1 MIILLTV
8 QLLVPFSH
16 DKIQKIYHSVT
27 HALRLN
33 KKSLFRRSKEVP
45 ATKRKMNTK
54 TAHAALFEFEKI
66 PSGIKG
72 LDDIT
77 RGGLPKGRPSLVS
90 GGPGCGKT
98 LFAMEFI
105 ARGITE
111 YGDPGVF
118 IAFEEK
124 TDDLKK
130 NFSSMGFDLDDLVN
144 RKKLVLDH
152 ITVERSEIEE
162 TGEYDLE
169 GLFIRLGSMIDE
181 IGARRVAID
190 TLEALFSGFA
200 NEAILRS
207 ELRRLFLWLKD
218 RGVTAVVTGERGD
231 RTITKY
237 GLEEYV
243 ADCVITLDH
252 RVTNQIATR
261 RLRIV
266 KYRGSI
272 HGTDEYP
279 FLISNDG
286 ISVLPI
292 TSMSLSH
299 IASDERI
306 SSGIPRLDTMLGSN
320 GFYRG
325 SSILVSGQ
333 AGTGKTSIS
342 ATFVDAACRRNEKC
356 LFFIFEESESQLIRN
371 MKSIGM
377 DLEPWVKKGMLKFH
391 AVRPTAYSLEMH
403 LSMMLKLINEFKPAM
418 LAVDPISNLYPIGD
432 DIQVRSMLM
441 RLIDYAKSLQ
451 ITGLFTNLSNDAETG
466 MYSLEPT
473 ELHVSSLMDVWLIL
487 KNVEGNGERNRI
499 FSIIKARGMAHSN
512 QLREFVLSDRGI
524 QLLDLYKGTEGV
536 LFGSARMA
544 QESREA
550 GERIRRNEE
559 ITRKKREL
567 EDKKTLMENEISLI
581 RAKFAREED
590 EIKVLIGQDVS
601 RRKASE
607 NVMKE
612 MAVQRKADK

>member
-1 MIILLTV
+1 
-8 QLLVPFSH
+8 
-16 DKIQKIYHSVT
+16 
-27 HALRLN
+27 
-33 KKSLFRRSKEVP
+33 
-45 ATKRKMNTK
+45 
-54 TAHAALFEFEKI
+54 
-66 PSGIKG
+66 
-72 LDDIT
+72 
-77 RGGLPKGRPSLVS
+77 
-90 GGPGCGKT
+90 
-98 LFAMEFI
+98 MEFI

-124 TDDLKK
+124 IDDLKK
-130 NFSSMGFDLDDLVN
+130 NFISMGFDLDDLAH

-152 ITVERSEIEE
+152 ITIERSEIEE
-162 TGEYDLE
+162 TGEYNLE

-181 IGARRVAID
+181 VGAKRVAID

-266 KYRGSI
+266 KYRGSV

-279 FLISNDG
+279 FLISSDG

-292 TSMSLSH
+292 TSMSLTHS
-299 IASDERI
+299 ASSERI
-306 SSGIPRLDTMLGSN
+306 NTGIVRLDAMLDRK

-333 AGTGKTSIS
+333 AGTGKTSIA
-342 ATFVDAACRRNEKC
+342 ATFVDAACRRKEKC
-356 LFFIFEESESQLIRN
+356 LFFVFEESESQLLRN
-371 MKSIGM
+371 MKSIGI
-377 DLEPWVKKGMLKFH
+377 DLAPWVKKGLLKFH

-403 LSMMLKLINEFKPAM
+403 LSMMLKLIDEFKPKI

-441 RLIDYAKSLQ
+441 RLIDYTKSLQ
-451 ITGLFTNLSNDAETG
+451 ITGLFTNLSNDVETG
-466 MYSLEPT
+466 MYALEPT
-473 ELHVSSLMDVWLIL
+473 EMHVSSLMDVWLIL
-487 KNVEGNGERNRI
+487 KNIEGNGERNRV

-512 QLREFVLSDRGI
+512 QLREFVLNDKGI
-524 QLLDLYKGTEGV
+524 QLVDLYKGTEGV
-536 LFGSARMA
+536 LFGSARMS

-550 GERIRRNEE
+550 GEQLRRNEE
-559 ITRKKREL
+559 IERKKREL
-567 EDKKTLMENEISLI
+567 EGKKTVMESEIALL
-581 RAKFAREED
+581 RAKYAREED
-590 EIKVLIGQDVS
+590 EMTVVIGQDVS
-601 RRKASE
+601 HEKTAA
-607 NVMKE
+607 NVIKE
-612 MAVQRKADK
+612 IAVQRKADR

>member
-1 MIILLTV
+1 MKNTGKII
-8 QLLVPFSH
+8 
-16 DKIQKIYHSVT
+16 
-27 HALRLN
+27 
-33 KKSLFRRSKEVP
+33 P
-45 ATKRKMNTK
+45 ARAGK
-54 TAHAALFEFEKI
+54 FEFEKI

-72 LDDIT
+72 LDEIT
-77 RGGLPKGRPSLVS
+77 DGGLPKGRPALVS

-105 ARGITE
+105 ARGIIDYNE
-111 YGDPGVF
+111 PGVF

-124 TDDLKK
+124 IDDLKK
-130 NFSSMGFDLDDLVN
+130 NFTSLGFDLEDLVKT
-144 RKKLVLDH
+144 KKLVLDH
-152 ITVERSEIEE
+152 ITIDRSEIEE

-169 GLFIRLGSMIDE
+169 GLFIRLGAMIDE
-181 IGARRVAID
+181 VGAKRVAID
-190 TLEALFSGFA
+190 TLEAIFSGFA

-218 RGVTAVVTGERGD
+218 RGITAVVTGERGD

-261 RLRIV
+261 RLRVV

-279 FLISNDG
+279 FLISSDG

-292 TSMSLSH
+292 TTMSLTH
-299 IASDERI
+299 TASTERI
-306 SSGIPRLDTMLGSN
+306 ATGIPRLDTMLGAK

-333 AGTGKTSIS
+333 AGTGKTSIA
-342 ATFVDAACRRNEKC
+342 ATFVNAACKRGEKC
-356 LFFIFEESESQLIRN
+356 LLFIFEESESQFIRN

-377 DLEPWVKKGMLKFH
+377 DFNPWIKKGLLKFH

-403 LSMMLKLINEFKPAM
+403 LSMMIKLIDEFKPRVI
-418 LAVDPISNLYPIGD
+418 AVDPISNLYPIGD
-432 DIQVRSMLM
+432 DVQVRSMMM

-451 ITGLFTNLSNDAETG
+451 ITGLFTNLSNDSASEAF
-466 MYSLEPT
+466 SLEPT
-473 ELHVSSLMDVWLIL
+473 QMAVSSLMDAWLIL
-487 KNVEGNGERNRI
+487 KNIEGNGERNRV
-499 FSIIKARGMAHSN
+499 FSIIKSRGMAHSN
-512 QLREFVLSDRGI
+512 QLREFILSDKGI
-524 QLLDLYKGTEGV
+524 ELLDLYQGTEGV

-544 QESREA
+544 QQSREVSDCL
-550 GERIRRNEE
+550 IRNEE
-559 ITRKKREL
+559 IERKQREL
-567 EDKKTLMENEISLI
+567 DSKKLVMENEIALL

-590 EIKVLIGQDVS
+590 EMKTVIGQDVY
-601 RRKASE
+601 REKA
-607 NVMKE
+607 VATAMKE
-612 MAVQRKADK
+612 ISVQRKADR

>member
-1 MIILLTV
+1 M
-8 QLLVPFSH
+8 
-16 DKIQKIYHSVT
+16 
-27 HALRLN
+27 
-33 KKSLFRRSKEVP
+33 
-45 ATKRKMNTK
+45 
-54 TAHAALFEFEKI
+54 
-66 PSGIKG
+66 
-72 LDDIT
+72 
-77 RGGLPKGRPSLVS
+77 S

-105 ARGITE
+105 VRGIVDYKE
-111 YGDPGVF
+111 PGVF

-124 TDDLKK
+124 IDDLKM
-130 NFSSMGFDLDDLVN
+130 NFKSMGFDLDNLV
-144 RKKLVLDH
+144 RQKKLVLDH
-152 ITVERSEIEE
+152 ITIDRSEIEE

-181 IGARRVAID
+181 IGAKRVAID

-252 RVTNQIATR
+252 RLMNQIATR

-279 FLISNDG
+279 FLISSDG

-292 TSMSLSH
+292 TSMSLNH
-299 IASDERI
+299 VASGKRI
-306 SSGIPRLDTMLGSN
+306 STGIPRLDTMLG
-320 GFYRG
+320 GKGYYCG

-333 AGTGKTSIS
+333 AGTGKTSIA
-342 ATFVDAACRRNEKC
+342 ATFVDAACRRREKC
-356 LFFIFEESESQLIRN
+356 LFFIFEESESQLLRN
-371 MKSIGM
+371 MKSIGIN
-377 DLEPWVKKGMLKFH
+377 LEPWVKSGLLKFH

-403 LSMMLKLINEFKPAM
+403 LSVMLKLIGEFKPTV

-441 RLIDYAKSLQ
+441 RLIDFAKALQ
-451 ITGLFTNLSNDAETG
+451 ITGLFTNLSNDQNPGAYMIEA
-466 MYSLEPT
+466 T
-473 ELHVSSLMDVWLIL
+473 EMHVSSLMDAWLIL
-487 KNVEGNGERNRI
+487 KNVEGNGERNRA
-499 FSIIKARGMAHSN
+499 FSIIKSRGMAHSN
-512 QLREFVLSDRGI
+512 QLREFVLSDTGI
-524 QLLDLYKGTEGV
+524 QLLDVYKGSEGV

-544 QESREA
+544 QKS
-550 GERIRRNEE
+550 EE
-559 ITRKKREL
+559 IDNRTRKTEEIERKKREL
-567 EDKKTLMENEISLI
+567 ESRRKLMENEIAIL
-581 RAKFAREED
+581 REKYEREE
-590 EIKVLIGQDVS
+590 EEMKILIGQDIS
-601 RRKASE
+601 REKAAEKST
-607 NVMKE
+607 KE
-612 MAVQRKADK
+612 IATQRQVDSKPGTGRM

>member
-1 MIILLTV
+1 
-8 QLLVPFSH
+8 
-16 DKIQKIYHSVT
+16 
-27 HALRLN
+27 
-33 KKSLFRRSKEVP
+33 
-45 ATKRKMNTK
+45 MNMK
-54 TAHAALFEFEKI
+54 TAPAATFEFEKI

-72 LDDIT
+72 LDNIT
-77 RGGLPKGRPSLVS
+77 SGGLPKGRPSLVS

-111 YGDPGVF
+111 YGDNGVF

-124 TDDLKK
+124 IDDLKK
-130 NFSSMGFDLDDLVN
+130 NFKSMGFDLDDLVR
-144 RKKLVLDH
+144 RKRLVLDH

-181 IGARRVAID
+181 VGAKRVAID

-231 RTITKY
+231 RSITKY

-279 FLISNDG
+279 FLISSDG

-292 TSMSLSH
+292 TSMSLIH
-299 IASDERI
+299 TASNERI
-306 SSGIPRLDTMLGSN
+306 STGIPRLDTMLGAK

-371 MKSIGM
+371 MRSIGM
-377 DLEPWVKKGMLKFH
+377 DLEPWVKKGILKFH

-403 LSMMLKLINEFKPAM
+403 LSMMLKLIDEFKPTV

-473 ELHVSSLMDVWLIL
+473 EMHVSSLMDVWLIL

-512 QLREFVLSDRGI
+512 QLREFVLSEKGI

-544 QESREA
+544 QESREV
-550 GERIRRNEE
+550 GEWLRRNEE
-559 ITRKKREL
+559 TERKKREL
-567 EDKKTLMENEISLI
+567 EDKKRVMENEIALL

-601 RRKASE
+601 RKKASE

-612 MAVQRKADK
+612 IAVQRKVDK